1 MTPPLNKNQLTIL
14 NKEFYDNKNLF
25 GRDKLFTL
33 LKQKYENEAPSR
45 RQIAEWLKLQEINQL
60 YTPSKGKPKDIKSSM
75 TTPHKILAIDL
86 VDLQKFQ
93 VKGFKYLLNGI
104 DMSSRFI
111 YSQALKNKTEAE
123 VLQAFKKIYKKA
135 QIKAIRSDN
144 GSEFINKKFKDFL
157 TEKKI
162 KQIFSEAGKPQSNGM
177 IERSNATIK
186 ELIQKS
192 LELNEKFDWPKNL
205 QKLIDNINNS
215 QHRITGFTPN
225 QIQEAYEKNDKGVLE
240 EAYNKELKKKGS
252 NISKEIYNVG
262 DFVRIHE
269 PSDKTRQ
276 VWSNEIYEIEKVM
289 KPIKSYSVYEYK
301 LKEFKD
307 RFKEEEL
314 LKIEGEPQNK
324 IIKVNKFVISKL
336 IKPVIK
342 NNVAFY
348 EVQWKGYKEHTIEPR
363 ETLLKDVP
371 KMVNQF
377 EKKNQLKFY
386 VNTNKKTGAKTTRFY
401 GGTPFPE
408 IEKEK

>member
-1 MTPPLNKNQLTIL
+1 MTPPLNKIQLKIL
-14 NKEFYDNKNLF
+14 NTEFYENKNLF

-33 LKQKYENEAPSR
+33 LKQKYEKEAPSR

-386 VNTNKKTGAKTTRFY
+386 VNTNKKTGAKTSRFY
-401 GGTPFPE
+401 FNESMGTPHSPL
-408 IEKEK
+408 

>member
-1 MTPPLNKNQLTIL
+1 MTPPLNKFQLKIL
-14 NKEFYDNKNLF
+14 NIEFYENKNLF

-111 YSQALKNKTEAE
+111 YSQAMKNKTDAE
-123 VLQAFKKIYKKA
+123 VLTAFKKIFKKA

-276 VWSNEIYEIEKVM
+276 VWSNEIYEIEKVI

-348 EVQWKGYKEHTIEPR
+348 EVKWKGYKEHTIEPR

-377 EKKNQLKFY
+377 EKKTQLKFY

-401 GGTPFPE
+401 FNESDT
-408 IEKEK
+408 K

>member
-1 MTPPLNKNQLTIL
+1 MAPPLNKIQSKIL
-14 NKEFYDNKNLF
+14 NTEFYENKNLF

-33 LKQKYENEAPSR
+33 LKQKYEKEAPSR

-157 TEKKI
+157 TEKGI

-192 LELNEKFDWPKNL
+192 LEVNEKFDWPKNL

-225 QIQEAYEKNDKGVLE
+225 QIQEAYEKNDEGVLE

-386 VNTNKKTGAKTTRFY
+386 VNTNKKTGAKTSRFY
-401 GGTPFPE
+401 FNTGTPHSP
-408 IEKEK
+408 I